1 LPPPNRKRKRKQ
13 GKKRPKKL
21 KVTKS
26 NKKKLLRLPMDDP
39 RQRNQASRKD
49 ISVSSGEEFPGELRL
64 LALERASGELNVG
77 VPPIPGGS
85 NWIQMGP
92 TAIPDGQT
100 ISTYYDKPNIP
111 ALVTGR
117 ITAIVIDTANP
128 NIIYIGTG
136 LGGIWKTT
144 DGGRNWSPTSD
155 YEKSLAIGAL
165 IMDPKDHDILYAGTG
180 EGNFAQDSY
189 YGNGLIKTT
198 DGGKTWKRYGKDEFK
213 LARFCRLAINH
224 EKNQTVFAAIN
235 SSEHPQKVVPGL
247 YRSTD
252 GGENWHRMTNFNPP
266 PQRGGATDI
275 ILDPINPNIAYAAIW
290 GNGVYRTSNSN
301 EDNPLWTKL
310 NIPDNR
316 PGRINRISLGISKS
330 SPQTIYAL
338 MARDRPI
345 DRNDSENGGEVFQ
358 NSDGRLWQSDVIDSF
373 YQSTDGGTTWK
384 RIELPGKGTLS
395 DVWCKDSIG
404 TQGFYNLN
412 VAVDPTTPDIVYLGG
427 VSLWKAIRTPSTNSW
442 NIKDIGITIHPDHH
456 AFAFDPTNSSIIY
469 AGNDGGIYKSKDAG
483 ESWIDTINE
492 GPCITQFEF
501 MAIHPWSD
509 AVVVAGTQ
517 DNGTVQFRN
526 NSVFYH
532 MDVGDGG
539 FISID
544 PLEPNNTIHQRIFSY
559 LFHSKNAGKKDSWHY
574 IGTPLENYSSA
585 FYAPFTLDQSNP
597 KNIAFGG
604 MESSNGTSGGISGV
618 IALDT
623 NQGLNR
629 WRKSPIKI
637 PGLLDG
643 EEISAINYVNSNL
656 IYVGTSKAKVFSL
669 TNVNEQWIVKAIHN
683 SPLPNISN
691 GRDIRIWDVATHP
704 KDIKKVF
711 VVNAGF
717 GSKEEPLSHV
727 WAGEI
732 LPDGT
737 AKWKDINPR
746 NDNDELIDI
755 PVNAIVID
763 EDQADTMYIGTDIG
777 VFRTINGGQKWTP
790 FSEGLPNTAVYDM
803 RLRYTPAKILRAVT
817 HGRGIWERRLD
828 VQTLPDVDIYVR
840 HHIMDTGRFAS
851 SSSSAVNAAFED
863 EFQNISFGEPLS
875 WWMCADIKIDSLKE
889 SENELQYQMRE
900 PDSVDYVKF
909 ERQLHHT
916 NSIRG
921 RVNRVYVQIHN
932 RGIKSVEKDVKVKL
946 FYAYADSS
954 TGYPDLPSDFWTA
967 FPQNSQDTS
976 NWKPIGGVQVL
987 PSAPKT
993 LTNTEPTILYWE
1005 WSTPQD
1011 APDKACILVV
1021 IDSIED
1027 PITGTNK
1034 IFNIERL
1041 LSIEKHVG
1049 LKDIHVTML

>member
-1 LPPPNRKRKRKQ
+1 MDRSKRRQKRKKVA
-13 GKKRPKKL
+13 KRQ

-26 NKKKLLRLPMDDP
+26 DRKKKLLQLPADDP
-39 RQRNQASRKD
+39 WQRNQASRMD
-49 ISVSSGEEFPGELRL
+49 LSVSNSEEFPGELRL
-64 LALERASGELNVG
+64 LALERASGELNVA

-85 NWIQMGP
+85 NWIQLGP

-100 ISTYYDKPNIP
+100 ISTYYGKPNMP

-117 ITAIVIDTANP
+117 ITAIVIDSLNP
-128 NIIYIGTG
+128 NIIYVGTG

-144 DGGRNWSPTSD
+144 DGGRNWSPISD

-165 IMDPKDHDILYAGTG
+165 IMDPKDHLTLYAGTG
-180 EGNFAQDSY
+180 EGNFALDSY
-189 YGNGLIKTT
+189 YGNGLLKTT
-198 DGGKTWKRYGKDEFK
+198 DGGKTWKRYGRDEFK

-235 SSEHPQKVVPGL
+235 SSEHPRKIVPGL

-252 GGENWHRMTNFNPP
+252 GGETWNRMTNFNPTP
-266 PQRGGATDI
+266 AGGATDI
-275 ILDPINPNIAYAAIW
+275 VLDPINPNVAYAAFW
-290 GNGVYRTSNSN
+290 RDGVYRTINSN
-301 EDNPLWTKL
+301 DDNPLWTKL
-310 NIPDNR
+310 NITDDR
-316 PGRINRISLGISKS
+316 PGRFNRISLGISKS

-338 MARDRPI
+338 ISRDRPI
-345 DRNDSENGGEVFQ
+345 DRNDRENGGEVFM
-358 NSDGRLWQSDVIDSF
+358 NSDGTRWQSNVIDSL
-373 YQSTDGGTTWK
+373 YRSIDGGTTWK
-384 RIELPGKGTLS
+384 RIELPGKGTLFE
-395 DVWCKDSIG
+395 VWCKDSIG

-427 VSLWKAIRTPSTNSW
+427 VSLWKAVRTPSNDSW
-442 NIKDIGITIHPDHH
+442 NIRDIGIPIHPDHH
-456 AFAFDPTNSSIIY
+456 AFAFDPNNSSIIY
-469 AGNDGGIYKSKDAG
+469 DGNDGGIYKSKDAG

-492 GPCITQFEF
+492 GLCITQFEF
-501 MAIHPWSD
+501 MASHPWSD

-532 MDVGDGG
+532 MDFGDGG

-544 PLEPNNTIHQRIFSY
+544 PLESNNVVHQRTSTS
-559 LFHSKNAGKKDSWHY
+559 LLHSKDAGKKFSWIY
-574 IGTPLENYSSA
+574 IGKPLEKYSSA
-585 FYAPFTLDQSNP
+585 FYAPFALDQSNP
-597 KNIAFGG
+597 KNIAFGA
-604 MESSNGTSGGISGV
+604 MEGSSSASGRISGI

-623 NQGLNR
+623 KQGLNG
-629 WRKSPIKI
+629 WRNSPIKI
-637 PGLLDG
+637 PNLLSG
-643 EEISAINYVNSNL
+643 EQISAINYVNSNL
-656 IYVGTSKAKVFSL
+656 IYVGTSKAKVFRL
-669 TNVNEQWIVKAIHN
+669 TKVNEQWIVKAIHN
-683 SPLPNISN
+683 SPLPIINSQRN
-691 GRDIRIWDVATHP
+691 IRIWDVATHP
-704 KDIKKVF
+704 KDINKVF

-727 WAGEI
+727 WAGEV

-737 AKWKDINPR
+737 ATWKDINPR
-746 NDNDELIDI
+746 NDNAELIDI
-755 PVNAIVID
+755 PVNAIATD
-763 EDQADTMYIGTDIG
+763 EDEPDTVYIGTDIG

-803 RLRYTPAKILRAVT
+803 RLQNKPAKILRAVT

-828 VQTLPDVDIYVR
+828 VQTLPEVDIYIR
-840 HHIMDTGRFAS
+840 HHLMDIGRFAS
-851 SSSSAVNAAFED
+851 SSSVVNAAFED

-889 SENELQYQMRE
+889 FGNQLQYQIRD
-900 PDSVDYVKF
+900 PDSIDYVKF
-909 ERQLHHT
+909 ERQLHQGKP
-916 NSIRG
+916 IRG

-932 RGIKSVEKDVKVKL
+932 RGIRSAEKDAKVKL
-946 FYAYADSS
+946 LYAYAHSS

-967 FPQNSQDTS
+967 FLHNSKDTS

-987 PSAPKT
+987 PSDPKT

-1011 APDKACILVV
+1011 APDNACILVV

-1027 PITGTNK
+1027 AITETNK
-1034 IFNIERL
+1034 VFNIERL
-1041 LSIEKHVG
+1041 LSTEKHVG
-1049 LKDIHVTML
+1049 LRDVRVISA